1 MAQHQQVF
9 IADPARDAALHLL
22 DDLLRDAGARDI
34 AVRLWEG
41 TTWRPPYCAG
51 EPRVTLVLKDPGALR
66 TMLETPSDLLLG
78 EMYIFDD
85 VDVEGEIEAIF
96 PVIDRLFE
104 LRLGMAD
111 RLRFASLLRRLPQ
124 SGVARHDTHRTQLR
138 GARHSK
144 QRDGLAV
151 RQHYDVSNEFFALW
165 LDRRMVYSCAY
176 FEQAS
181 DALDQAQERKLD
193 YICRKLRLKEGE
205 RLLDIGCGWGGLI
218 LHAAKKYGA
227 QALGITLSQRQAEVA
242 EQRIREEGLGDRC
255 RVVVCD
261 YRDLDRAGPFDKLV
275 SVGMFEHVG
284 EKLLPE
290 YFRRAWC
297 LLAPGGAFLNHGI
310 ARNFHSPDRGS
321 SFIAQ
326 YVFPDSELV
335 PISTV
340 LRTAEET
347 GWEVRDLESLREH
360 YATTLRLW
368 VQRLEQQAAKAHQVV
383 DEVTYRIWRLY
394 MAGAAHRFRTGWLN
408 LYQALLVKPERGNSR
423 LPLTRADWY
432 I

>member
-1 MAQHQQVF
+1 MALHQTF
-9 IADPARDAALHLL
+9 TPDPARDAALQLL
-22 DDLLRDAGARDI
+22 DNLLDGAGASDI
-34 AVRLWEG
+34 AFRLWEG
-41 TTWRPPYCAG
+41 TTWRPPHSAG
-51 EPRVTLVLKDPGALR
+51 DPRATLVLKDPGALR

-85 VDVEGEIEAIF
+85 LDVEGDIEAIF
-96 PVIDRLFE
+96 RAIDQLFE
-104 LRLGMAD
+104 LMLGVAD
-111 RLRFASLLRRLPQ
+111 RLRYASLLRRLPQ
-124 SGVARHDTHRTQLR
+124 SGSARHDAHRAQLR

-144 QRDGLAV
+144 QRDGRAV
-151 RQHYDVSNEFFALW
+151 RHHYDVSNEFFALW

-181 DALDQAQERKLD
+181 DTLDQGQEQKLD

-227 QALGITLSQRQAEVA
+227 QALGITLSKRQAEVA
-242 EQRIREEGLGDRC
+242 EQRIREEGVGGHC
-255 RVVVCD
+255 RVEVCD
-261 YRDLDRAGPFDKLV
+261 YRDLAQAESFDKLV

-290 YFRRAWC
+290 YFRRAWR
-297 LLAPGGAFLNHGI
+297 LLVPGGAFLNHGI
-310 ARNFHSPDRGS
+310 ARNLHHPDRGP

-340 LRTAEET
+340 LRTAEDT

-360 YATTLRLW
+360 YARTLHLW
-368 VQRLEQQAAKAHQVV
+368 VQRLEQHAAQARQVV

-394 MAGAAHRFRTGWLN
+394 MAGGAHRFRTGWLN
-408 LYQALLVKPERGNSR
+408 LYQALLVKPECGNSR

-432 I
+432 T

>member
-1 MAQHQQVF
+1 MALHQAF
-9 IADPARDAALHLL
+9 IADAARDAALQLL
-22 DDLLRDAGARDI
+22 DDLLGDAGASDI

-41 TTWRPPYCAG
+41 TTWRPPHSAG
-51 EPRVTLVLKDPGALR
+51 DPRATLVLKDPGALR
-66 TMLETPSDLLLG
+66 TMLEMPSDLILG

-85 VDVEGEIEAIF
+85 LDVEGDIEAIF
-96 PVIDRLFE
+96 RAIDRLFE
-104 LRLGMAD
+104 LRLGVAD
-111 RLRFASLLRRLPQ
+111 RLRCASLLRRLPQ
-124 SGVARHDTHRTQLR
+124 SGSARHDTHRTQLH

-144 QRDGLAV
+144 QRDGRAV

-165 LDRRMVYSCAY
+165 LDRRMMYSCAY

-181 DALDQAQERKLD
+181 DTLDQAQEQKLD
-193 YICRKLRLKEGE
+193 YICRKLRLKQGE

-227 QALGITLSQRQAEVA
+227 QALGITLSKRQAEVA
-242 EQRIREEGLGDRC
+242 EQRIREEGVGDHC
-255 RVVVCD
+255 RVEVCD
-261 YRDLDRAGPFDKLV
+261 YRDLDQAESFDKLV

-290 YFRRAWC
+290 YFRRAWR

-310 ARNFHSPDRGS
+310 ARNLHHPDRGP

-340 LRTAEET
+340 LRTAEDT

-360 YATTLRLW
+360 YAMTLRLW
-368 VQRLEQQAAKAHQVV
+368 VQRLEQQATKARQVV

-432 I
+432 L

>member
-1 MAQHQQVF
+1 MALHQAF
-9 IADPARDAALHLL
+9 IADPARDAALQLL
-22 DDLLRDAGARDI
+22 DDLLGGAGVRDV

-41 TTWRPPYCAG
+41 TPWRPPHCAG
-51 EPRVTLVLKDPGALR
+51 EPRVTLVLRDPGALR
-66 TMLETPSDLLLG
+66 TMLETPSDLILG

-85 VDVEGEIEAIF
+85 LDVEGDIEAIF
-96 PVIDRLFE
+96 PAIDCLVER
-104 LRLGMAD
+104 RLGIAD
-111 RLRFASLLRRLPQ
+111 RLRYASLLRRLPP
-124 SGVARHDTHRTQLR
+124 SGSARHDTHRTQLR
-138 GARHSK
+138 GAPHSK
-144 QRDGLAV
+144 QRDARAV
-151 RQHYDVSNEFFALW
+151 RHHYDVSNEFFALW
-165 LDRRMVYSCAY
+165 LDRRMMYSCAY

-181 DALDQAQERKLD
+181 NALDQAQEQKLD

-218 LHAAKKYGA
+218 LHAAEKYGA
-227 QALGITLSQRQAEVA
+227 QALGITLSKPQAEVA
-242 EQRIREEGLGDRC
+242 EQRIREAGVADRC
-255 RVVVCD
+255 RVEVCD
-261 YRDLDRAGPFDKLV
+261 YRDLDGAGPFDKLV

-284 EKLLPE
+284 EKLLPD

-297 LLAPGGAFLNHGI
+297 MLAPGGAFLNHGI
-310 ARNFHSPDRGS
+310 ARNLHHPDRGP

-340 LRTAEET
+340 LRTAEDT

-360 YATTLRLW
+360 YAMTLRLW
-368 VQRLEQQAAKAHQVV
+368 VQRLEQQATNARQVV

-408 LYQALLVKPERGNSR
+408 LYQALLVKPEHGNSR
-423 LPLTRADWY
+423 LPLTRVDWY
-432 I
+432 T